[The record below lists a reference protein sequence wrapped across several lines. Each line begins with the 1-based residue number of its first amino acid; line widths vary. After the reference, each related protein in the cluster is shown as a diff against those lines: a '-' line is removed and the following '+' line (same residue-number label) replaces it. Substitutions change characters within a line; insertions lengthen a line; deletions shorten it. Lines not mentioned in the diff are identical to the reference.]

1 MQLAAQLSPRSRSKV
16 ASIFH
21 EHDRDKEG
29 SLDTM
34 ELRAAVERMGYR
46 PSEEQ
51 LVALTKEFD
60 FDDSSALDLLEF
72 TALMSRLLGYREL
85 PSEQI
90 ALLRK
95 VRPTHPTIPRPRT
108 RRFSP
113 DGNPIVTARVSRRR
127 IWPSQRCTLRSHPAR
142 RCPPPLCSLAAR
154 RQRQSRPK
162 VAPSLPHR
170 SLSSRTATG
179 TAPSTAGS

>member
-108 RRFSP
+108 WCFSP
-113 DGNPIVTARVSRRR
+113 DGTPIGSCVPTPHLAFTALCLTEPQCTAMPTPALLPRRKATA
-127 IWPSQRCTLRSHPAR
+127 P
-142 RCPPPLCSLAAR
+142 
-154 RQRQSRPK
+154 
-162 VAPSLPHR
+162 VAP
-170 SLSSRTATG
+170 
-179 TAPSTAGS
+179 